1 MRIANFF
8 KLLMLISGI
17 IMVNVAVLSPGLI
30 GASLTGGSPLAAASA
45 ATVLIMSLVVLL
57 LGSHALLFGK
67 SASGRLP
74 AMRTHEQY
82 WLALIRY
89 RGVRA
94 LKGETELA
102 LSQLERMENKKL
114 ALLRLLGNR
123 FNQSELTYRRFA
135 SAIAAVEE
143 LFYQHIS
150 GLLGLLVLRES
161 AALEAGSGAE
171 AAGYLGANE
180 EIMHKLDRLLTELS
194 RLGSANYRDA
204 LDMPCMKDIDALII
218 QTKYYKS

>member
-1 MRIANFF
+1 MKAANIF
-8 KLLMLISGI
+8 KLLLLISGI
-17 IMVNVAVLSPGLI
+17 IAVNVAVLSPGLI
-30 GASLTGGSPLAAASA
+30 GASLNLGSPLAAASV

-67 SASGRLP
+67 SPPDRLP
-74 AMRTHEQY
+74 VMRTHEQY

-89 RGVRA
+89 RGVRS

-102 LSQLERMENKKL
+102 LSQLERMEKKKQ
-114 ALLRLLGNR
+114 ALLQLLGNR
-123 FNQSELTYRRFA
+123 FNQSELTHRRFV
-135 SAIAAVEE
+135 SVIAAVEE

-150 GLLGLLVLRES
+150 GLLGLLSLRKS
-161 AALEAGSGAE
+161 AAMEADSASE
-171 AAGYLGANE
+171 ASGYLGANE
-180 EIMHKLDRLLTELS
+180 EILHKLDQLLAELS

-204 LDMPCMKDIDALII
+204 LDMPCMKDIDALIS